1 MPFKYLTSLRILC
14 EHGGK
19 PKWSIDLSLEGK
31 SKIKKAANQDYPGI
45 ECGMSS
51 GAQAY
56 NVGDR
61 LRTMAAQLLADVRP
75 DSKFHNEIVRFA
87 RRMPVSDEQAP
98 ERKRQRDDHHDG
110 GFQDRWIRGNSSL

>member
-75 DSKFHNEIVRFA
+75 DSKFHNEIVAEACFR
-87 RRMPVSDEQAP
+87 
-98 ERKRQRDDHHDG
+98 
-110 GFQDRWIRGNSSL
+110 